1 MSLDVYSRRKYKQ
14 GKFVY
19 LLDDEEKTAWI
30 DHGYIGTQRSYCL
43 PDHITIKG
51 ERYTVESVE
60 LGAYNHPTTLEH
72 LVIPD
77 TFIFV
82 DCDTLYGLE
91 NLRSIHIGKRLES
104 LNSWNFR
111 CCPKLQDISID
122 KDNPHIKYEDGMV
135 WSKDGKKLLA
145 TFFEHQHLVI
155 PEGVEEIKGIVFM
168 DDNKLESVTFP
179 KTLRRICGNCFC
191 NCPNL
196 RKVVLPKGF
205 EEFEGGQNFM
215 ENTNLTHID
224 LPSTLTNLG
233 YQTFVDCPNLET
245 IVLRPPKKLDFEDC
259 FGAYLHEKPM
269 TIPYLYV
276 PAALVG
282 QYQQDKEWCVFKNIL
297 PIL

>member
-1 MSLDVYSRRKYKQ
+1 MSLDVYSRRKYKY

-30 DHGYIGTQRSYCL
+30 DQGYIGTQRSYCL

-51 ERYTVESVE
+51 ERYTVDSVE
-60 LGAYNHPTTLEH
+60 FGAYNHPTTLEH

-91 NLRSIHIGKRLES
+91 NLRSVHIGKRLES

-135 WSKDGKKLLA
+135 LSKDGKKLWA
-145 TFFEHQHLVI
+145 AYMERPHVII
-155 PEGVEEIKGIVFM
+155 PEGVEEINHIVFIN
-168 DDNKLESVTFP
+168 DYKLESVTFP
-179 KTLRRICGNCFC
+179 STLRKMGDNSFG

-196 RKVVLPKGF
+196 RRVVLPEGF
-205 EEFEGGQNFM
+205 EDFEGGQNFM

-224 LPSTLTNLG
+224 LPSTLTDLG
-233 YQTFVDCPNLET
+233 YQTFIDCPNLET
-245 IVLRPPKKLDFEDC
+245 VVLRSPKKLDFEDC

-269 TIPYLYV
+269 VNPYLYV
-276 PAALVG
+276 PADLVE
-282 QYQQDKEWCVFKNIL
+282 QYRQDKDWSVFSQIL
-297 PIL
+297 PIE